1 MYKRQASNKALDDLL
16 RDRATIKNNTNSN
29 KCAIAVVRLAQSEQI
44 DDEQLA
50 EIEKKMLEVE
60 PVDVSILAYFI
71 GKELLIRGK
80 EDKAKVWLK
89 RSMLTRAPEHYYSS
103 LAGMELARLNG
114 GTTRANNDV
123 QSRKDTWPPESP

>member
-1 MYKRQASNKALDDLL
+1 
-16 RDRATIKNNTNSN
+16 
-29 KCAIAVVRLAQSEQI
+29 
-44 DDEQLA
+44 
-50 EIEKKMLEVE
+50 MLEVE

-103 LAGMELARLNG
+103 LAGMELYSQEKIRGL
-114 GTTRANNDV
+114 
-123 QSRKDTWPPESP
+123 QSHRKAFHSFLVV